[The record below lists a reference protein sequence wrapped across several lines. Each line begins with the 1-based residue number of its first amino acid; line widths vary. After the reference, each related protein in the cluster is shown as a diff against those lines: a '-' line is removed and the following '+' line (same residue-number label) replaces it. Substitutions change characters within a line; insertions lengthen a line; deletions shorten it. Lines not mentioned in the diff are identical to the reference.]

1 MSTTGNFGF
10 RSKKFCQSGF
20 CANFEYLLHI
30 AHLLTILK
38 LLIMKKNFFAI
49 AILLLSTNFLSAQN
63 ADYRVLFDLTSKDSI
78 DQKSV
83 IRWINE
89 IVPEH
94 PDAKV
99 EVVMFAQ
106 GTALALKDKSL
117 VSEAVTKFSENKNIS
132 FKICAIAM
140 KNQHIDASQLV
151 PGVQI
156 VPDGIYEIIS
166 KQREGWGYI
175 KVSH

>member
-1 MSTTGNFGF
+1 
-10 RSKKFCQSGF
+10 
-20 CANFEYLLHI
+20 
-30 AHLLTILK
+30 
-38 LLIMKKNFFAI
+38 MKKNLFLISISFLI
-49 AILLLSTNFLSAQN
+49 INFLTAQKT
-63 ADYRVLFDLTSKDSI
+63 DYRVLFDMTSKDSI
-78 DQKSV
+78 DQKAV

-106 GTALALKDKSL
+106 GTALAVKDKSL
-117 VSEAVTKFSENKNIS
+117 VSDAITKFSENKNIS

-140 KNQHIDASQLV
+140 KNQHIDAGQLV